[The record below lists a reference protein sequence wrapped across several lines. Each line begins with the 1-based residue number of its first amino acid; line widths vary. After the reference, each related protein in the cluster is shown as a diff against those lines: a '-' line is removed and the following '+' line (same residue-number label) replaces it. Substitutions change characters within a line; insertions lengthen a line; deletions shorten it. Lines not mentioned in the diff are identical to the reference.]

1 MGHLD
6 SSFTSLEGIPIPG
19 DAFVVIV
26 NTEWNNDI
34 TDELTKGCREVLDA
48 AGVDHKTITVPGAVE
63 LVSGIKALLIGTHHT
78 PVDAFIAFG
87 CVIQGGT
94 PHFEY
99 VCNMVSQGIT
109 MLNVEYTKPII
120 FGVLTVNNKEQA
132 IERIGGSEG
141 HKGKEAAVA
150 AIKMINIART
160 QIVK

>member
-6 SSFTSLEGIPIPG
+6 SSFTNLKGISIPG

-34 TDELTKGCREVLDA
+34 TDELTRGCQEVLDA
-48 AGVDHKTITVPGAVE
+48 AGIHYKIITVPGAVE
-63 LVSGIKALLIGTHHT
+63 LVSGISGIIGRDNNTISA
-78 PVDAFIAFG
+78 VVAFG

-109 MLNVEYTKPII
+109 MLNVQQEIPII

-132 IERIGGSEG
+132 YDRIGGSEG

-150 AIKMINIART
+150 AIKMINIRQTA
-160 QIVK
+160 IHP